1 MSKRDWLL
9 DQGFEGAILEP
20 EYLDEAIIGISH
32 DDRAVY
38 SYSKLVDAFMKHDG
52 RIISHHRD
60 GARRGGSM
68 RYIISCAL
76 VVIVFSL
83 WRIERKLEEI
93 LKKL

>member
-9 DQGFEGAILEP
+9 DQGWEGAILEP

-52 RIISHHRD
+52 MTYEDAVEWISYNTIRSIPYMGDYPPIIV
-60 GARRGGSM
+60 M
-68 RYIISCAL
+68 
-76 VVIVFSL
+76 
-83 WRIERKLEEI
+83 EPEEEEV
-93 LKKL
+93 